1 MRDYLR
7 PAPDTCIKNSS
18 AHQVHGT
25 LWWEYFNACAQ
36 ALDLLDWINLHNK
49 ASSWDCA
56 GQTYLMQFSRQR
68 RQRQSIENFLTMR
81 PRAVAGFVVFV
92 CSFFT
97 REWILCEFPEISQ
110 PASRSAAA
118 AAAAIGHADP
128 AFKLP
133 NVSINRTHQQRVSLL
148 IWISALCA
156 ALEKIVQSS
165 WRSRTKAPAAV
176 PIESRDM
183 VRRFNGMLIRY

>member
-1 MRDYLR
+1 VAAVAVWVRRMRDSLR
-7 PAPDTCIKNSS
+7 PAS
-18 AHQVHGT
+18 AGHLHKKFIRAQVHGT

-56 GQTYLMQFSRQR
+56 GQTYLMQFSRPR

-110 PASRSAAA
+110 PASRSAARRQRRLDTQTQ
-118 AAAAIGHADP
+118 HSNC
-128 AFKLP
+128 LMYL
-133 NVSINRTHQQRVSLL
+133 SIAHT
-148 IWISALCA
+148 
-156 ALEKIVQSS
+156 SS
-165 WRSRTKAPAAV
+165 VCP
-176 PIESRDM
+176 
-183 VRRFNGMLIRY
+183 F